1 MSAPPGPTRKSG
13 RGALA
18 TLLAASLAS
27 LCTGCSTSAPDP
39 EHTGGGA
46 MATGAGGAAGTT
58 SGAAGTAPQGA
69 GTGGTAGTVGTA
81 AGSGGSTASGGGGA
95 SSGSGGAGAGSGGSG
110 AGSGGAGDPAGTG
123 GVSVAGSSGGGAGG
137 ASAGA
142 DGTPGGAGAGLGG
155 AAGSGGAGGAQGG
168 AGGGAPMHREL
179 ILYNDVPGELLY
191 VNNAAPATSWRVSSG
206 AGRDMQLVGND
217 GVMLGKSTG
226 WDEYQL
232 VDGARVARVTNLSG
246 TQSTHRLADG
256 TTMVASI
263 ASGSILLRMAD
274 TTGAVQRQ
282 VTYAGYSYV
291 RCVRPTA
298 SGNFLVTADTK
309 IFEGTPG
316 GQVVWEVTLPGS
328 GQHVWKAMR
337 LADGTTA
344 VATGYDQSLAIYDAN
359 EQLVRTITAPSSV
372 YPEFFAD
379 FHVMPGGSFFVVNS
393 QADRTEA
400 RSIQLLEFSP
410 DGQLVWQQKQPEGV
424 TSLEAAIVLDGLDT
438 TKLHVEPQGV
448 LVPVP

>member
-1 MSAPPGPTRKSG
+1 M
-13 RGALA
+13 A

-27 LCTGCSTSAPDP
+27 VWTGCSSPAIDP
-39 EHTGGGA
+39 VQAGAGAGATTAGAGSGGA
-46 MATGAGGAAGTT
+46 MAGTAGTLAQ
-58 SGAAGTAPQGA
+58 SAGN
-69 GTGGTAGTVGTA
+69 GGTAGVA
-81 AGSGGSTASGGGGA
+81 AGSGGATSSGTAGAFFGGGGAGAASGGGGA
-95 SSGSGGAGAGSGGSG
+95 GSGSAGESAGS
-110 AGSGGAGDPAGTG
+110 A
-123 GVSVAGSSGGGAGG
+123 GVSTPGGGGAGG
-137 ASAGA
+137 AGAGGGGIGGA
-142 DGTPGGAGAGLGG
+142 EGGAGGGLGG
-155 AAGSGGAGGAQGG
+155 AAGGGATGGGQGG
-168 AGGGAPMHREL
+168 TGVGGAPMHREL

-191 VNNAAPATSWRVSSG
+191 VNHGTPAMNWRVSSG
-206 AGRDMQLVGND
+206 AGRDMQLVGS
-217 GVMLGKSTG
+217 GRVMLGKSTG

-232 VDGARVARVTNLSG
+232 GDGARVARVTNLSG

-263 ASGSILLRMAD
+263 SNGSILLRMANA
-274 TTGAVQRQ
+274 TGAVQSQ

-298 SGNFLVTADTK
+298 GGNFLVTADTK
-309 IFEGTPG
+309 VFEGTPA

-337 LADGTTA
+337 LANGNTA
-344 VATGYDQSLAIYDAN
+344 VATGYDQSLNIYDAN
-359 EQLVRTITAPSSV
+359 EQLVQTITAPSSV

-379 FHVMPGGSFFVVNS
+379 FHVTPGGNYFVVNS
-393 QADRTEA
+393 QADRTED

-410 DGQLVWQQKQPEGV
+410 AGQLVWQEKQPEGV